1 MDQSDIISNYNS
13 ENENIIEELDY
24 QILNQ
29 KNMETKKYLGQ
40 SVMNFVNL
48 LDKNLK
54 MNLCLKKMISI
65 V

>member
-29 KNMETKKYLGQ
+29 TEYGDQKVFKE
-40 SVMNFVNL
+40 
-48 LDKNLK
+48 
-54 MNLCLKKMISI
+54 I
-65 V
+65 

>member
-29 KNMETKKYLGQ
+29 TEYGDQKVFKAICDE
-40 SVMNFVNL
+40 FCEL

-54 MNLCLKKMISI
+54 MNLCLKKMILI
-65 V
+65 I

>member
-29 KNMETKKYLGQ
+29 TENGDQKVFKAICDE
-40 SVMNFVNL
+40 FCEL

-54 MNLCLKKMISI
+54 MNLCLKKMILI
-65 V
+65 I